1 MKLPFLNQFQQAANP
16 TQMLINMLQN
26 NPQLQN
32 IMNQLKN
39 SSNGLSNEEMAKQM
53 AKRQGISEEQLMQMY
68 NSIAKK

>member
-1 MKLPFLNQFQQAANP
+1 MKLPFLNQFQQAVNP
-16 TQMLINMLQN
+16 KQMLINMLQN

-32 IMNQLKN
+32 TMNQLKN

>member
-16 TQMLINMLQN
+16 KQMLINMLQN